1 MSTLSY
7 TLVLVTEA
15 IFLSLLH
22 LTVYLIES
30 ISRHHRFLALV
41 HIHLNCTSDDSTLY
55 VVGIVVWINF
65 EDATDENKI
74 KVQNYVIL
82 ERKQTYWSTPLSVSN
97 CIIATTLFIFIST
110 YFFFFLFISFCS
122 LRSNR
127 DRFGLEQLL
136 LTTMDRAEK
145 AERISLIIIRLM

>member
-55 VVGIVVWINF
+55 VVGIVV
-65 EDATDENKI
+65 
-74 KVQNYVIL
+74 
-82 ERKQTYWSTPLSVSN
+82 
-97 CIIATTLFIFIST
+97 
-110 YFFFFLFISFCS
+110 
-122 LRSNR
+122 
-127 DRFGLEQLL
+127 
-136 LTTMDRAEK
+136 
-145 AERISLIIIRLM
+145 